1 MSKSDNYAGDG
12 PIDFATFAGGALN
25 NGRKSNK
32 SGQSPIV
39 FSSEAKTA
47 EGIAGVSTVPVS
59 STKKKPKPKQKPTQA
74 RRVNRKIRTALK
86 SDHPS
91 DVYMA
96 MCREVAD
103 KMAET
108 ASGRDY
114 AALSKTLLDAY
125 VKYTE
130 ALTREQEQADQKQR
144 EADKVK
150 SPSPLMSARE
160 RHLRVVNE

>member
-1 MSKSDNYAGDG
+1 MSTAKEKFEDCDG
-12 PIDFATFAGGALN
+12 FVEKFKHKLTNLDDEYEVRTDPELRRA
-25 NGRKSNK
+25 
-32 SGQSPIV
+32 
-39 FSSEAKTA
+39 
-47 EGIAGVSTVPVS
+47 VPVS

-144 EADKVK
+144 EADKIK